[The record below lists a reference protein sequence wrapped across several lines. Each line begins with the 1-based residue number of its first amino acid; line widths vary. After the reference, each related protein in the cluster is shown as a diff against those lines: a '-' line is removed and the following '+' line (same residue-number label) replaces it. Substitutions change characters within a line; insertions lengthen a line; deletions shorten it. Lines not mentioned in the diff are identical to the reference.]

1 MRSQRP
7 ERARRRAPWLA
18 LPCLALIAVGACSTS
33 APPAADAAGSSQ
45 PVGLTLISVGP
56 TTVRAVDHAGIA
68 WQCDAPVIFAI
79 VRNLPD
85 GTRQVLARGH
95 VASGEVAQASV
106 SGADLA
112 AGANTLA
119 LTAADGIRPPAEVTL
134 SLIRDDAAPPP
145 PDGGTGTGPGCHGHS
160 CDPQH
165 NPAGDGGV
173 SLDGGAVPDQAVGPG
188 DAVGGADG
196 GSPDAAMSSDGPGDD
211 TAGGADAAVDG
222 GSPPDAAAPPDTA
235 ADAVA
240 VDPAAP
246 FISAITPGHGSSAG
260 GTQVQLLGMRFQGG
274 VRVLF
279 GSSAGTSV
287 RRHGSSRLDVVTP
300 AGIAGPVTVTVEN
313 SDGRS
318 HSVTDGFTY
327 DP

>member
-7 ERARRRAPWLA
+7 KRVPGGAPWLA
-18 LPCLALIAVGACSTS
+18 LPCLALLAGGACSS
-33 APPAADAAGSSQ
+33 SPPPAADAAGSSQ

-112 AGANTLA
+112 PGANTLA
-119 LTAADGIRPPAEVTL
+119 LTAADGLRPPAEVTL

-173 SLDGGAVPDQAVGPG
+173 GLDGGAVADQAAGAD
-188 DAVGGADG
+188 DAGGGADG
-196 GSPDAAMSSDGPGDD
+196 GSRDAAMNPDAPGDDAGGPDAA
-211 TAGGADAAVDG
+211 TDG
-222 GSPPDAAAPPDTA
+222 GSPPDTASAPDAST
-235 ADAVA
+235 DAVV

-246 FISAITPGHGSSAG
+246 FISAITPGHGASAG

-279 GSSAGTSV
+279 GSSAGTQV

-300 AGIAGPVTVTVEN
+300 AGTAGPVTVTVEN

-318 HSVTDGFTY
+318 HSVTGGFTY